1 MAIPNRNHGLGM
13 LAGTRMGPRHWRPPR
28 GGPAQRHIRASS
40 RGRRRREKSLEVHP
54 ASAKTMSKVRYD
66 PRDNQKKE
74 KKKIIEPRKFDS
86 FEEEENGVWGLRC
99 GLGRGERMAGGP
111 SR

>member
-66 PRDNQKKE
+66 PRDNQKK
-74 KKKIIEPRKFDS
+74 KK
-86 FEEEENGVWGLRC
+86 
-99 GLGRGERMAGGP
+99 
-111 SR
+111 